1 MSLTVMN
8 GSLRTAVLA
17 SRIPCTFSPLILSNA
32 ANTAPGSSLHFPAR
46 HQQCKYS
53 TSSFPSAQPQ
63 YHQKRQMSTRPSD
76 QSLLKFQQSQVSRN
90 LDQPTSSRFPPS
102 AAVPNTTPLRS
113 ARKASTQASPSPVRS
128 PDTPSTPGYTSSESM
143 PLDWNSFFRLRASRR
158 KYSLISSIIASVCST
173 AGGVQV
179 LVANNIDTTGAQALG
194 LDPFIVLGLATAS
207 CAALGWL
214 LGPVLGNSL
223 WGLVHRKN
231 KAAVAVK
238 EKEFYSPDK
247 AFPAW
252 IHLAIRIPTQ
262 SLTYY
267 GERIG
272 QHPGDTVNGHY
283 HGQTDFTC
291 AL

>member
-32 ANTAPGSSLHFPAR
+32 ASAAPGSSLHFPVR

-63 YHQKRQMSTRPSD
+63 YHQKRRMSTRPSD

-90 LDQPTSSRFPPS
+90 LDQPASSTPPPS
-102 AAVPNTTPLRS
+102 IIPNTTPLRS
-113 ARKASTQASPSPVRS
+113 ARKVSTQASPSPVRS
-128 PDTPSTPGYTSSESM
+128 PDIPSTPGYTSPESM

-238 EKEFYSPDK
+238 EKEFYSRIKRFRVDPSANSYSNPVPD
-247 AFPAW
+247 
-252 IHLAIRIPTQ
+252 
-262 SLTYY
+262 YY
-267 GERIG
+267 GEKIG
-272 QHPGDTVNGHY
+272 SIQGYRQWLKDQRAFNRKRRS
-283 HGQTDFTC
+283 FI
-291 AL
+291 